1 MIEPDL
7 SAEILA
13 MYSIRKYRGIRSR
26 YYSHEAPRE
35 LPDSFHQKL

>member
-1 MIEPDL
+1 
-7 SAEILA
+7 

-35 LPDSFHQKL
+35 LPDHFHQKL